1 VNARGIRIA
10 STRDARSYIL
20 PAKAAARVEA
30 NQLITLASSE
40 LVFLLTRSSDML
52 IAFKAPVQRTPA
64 EQLRVKRGLIRSLLL
79 EATIFVPASAVLV
92 ALLAPLVG
100 FHESDRVLSHAEA
113 GAALLGVI
121 SYGFPFGALKRMAQR
136 MALSTLKEFA
146 VLHNQP
152 ADLELQKVSLTKT
165 EGE

>member
-1 VNARGIRIA
+1 V
-10 STRDARSYIL
+10 
-20 PAKAAARVEA
+20 KAAAGVEA

-40 LVFLLTRSSDML
+40 LVFLLTRSNDIL
-52 IAFKAPVQRTPA
+52 IACKAPLQRTPA
-64 EQLRVKRGLIRSLLL
+64 EQVRVKRGLIRSLLL

-92 ALLAPLVG
+92 VLLAPLIG
-100 FHESDRVLSHAEA
+100 FHESDHVLSHAEA

-136 MALSTLKEFA
+136 MALTTLKEFA

-152 ADLELQKVSLTKT
+152 ADLELQKVGPTKT